1 MGIFESAY
9 SLEIP
14 EELSKKLVNRIWLW
28 GGGEGVLLHNFVPL
42 EGTN

>member
-14 EELSKKLVNRIWLW
+14 EELSEKLVNRIWLW
-28 GGGEGVLLHNFVPL
+28 RRRRGRFVA
-42 EGTN
+42 